1 MECAPRCFTRQ
12 SLSVTGPGHEVKLLL
27 VTQYYPPEN
36 SLIAAPVARL
46 LAERGHEVKVLT
58 GFPNHPEG
66 RLFDGFVQRWRARE
80 YDGLVKVLRV
90 PLFVDHSTSTLRRSL
105 NYLSFGLSA
114 ATARGFAKDADVVY
128 VYATQMTPA
137 LGPWL
142 WRLTGG
148 APYVLHVQ
156 DLWPDSIT
164 GSSMISS
171 GHSAR
176 TVDAVLTPWLK
187 STYRHAA
194 AVIGIAP
201 TMVEML
207 VRRGV
212 ERRKAHLVYNWANE
226 QGQSAENTELPGS
239 DETRTSVLYGGNV
252 GDMQDLE
259 TAIRAAHQ
267 ARDAGIHLTMVG
279 DGVALPR
286 VRALVEELGSTNIDF
301 KGRVPRAQMHEFYG
315 AADYALIT
323 LKDLPTFRGTIPS
336 KFQASLSHGVPVI
349 TTVQGDLRK
358 LVEDLSV
365 GFTAEAED
373 VNSLEAAF
381 RAAAASTSNDRER
394 MAARARDA
402 YADRFSLDAGISA
415 IESIL
420 LEAAQT
426 GKRGKRGSRT
436 SGVTSAVS

>member
-1 MECAPRCFTRQ
+1 MKVVII
-12 SLSVTGPGHEVKLLL
+12 S
-27 VTQYYPPEN
+27 QYYPPEN
-36 SLIAAPVARL
+36 TLISPTLARKLAAK
-46 LAERGHEVKVLT
+46 GHQVRVIT
-58 GFPNHPEG
+58 GYPNYPEG
-66 RLFDGFVQRWRARE
+66 RLFDGYTQRLRGRE
-80 YDGLVKVLRV
+80 RDGQVEVLRV
-90 PLFVDHSTSTLRRSL
+90 PLLVDHSQSAARRVL
-105 NYLSFGLSA
+105 NYTSFALSA
-114 ATARGFAKDADVVY
+114 ATAFGFARGADVIY

-137 LGPWL
+137 LAPWL
-142 WRLTGG
+142 WRFWNG

-164 GSSMISS
+164 GSSLVKRGRGTRI
-171 GHSAR
+171 
-176 TVDAVLTPWLK
+176 VDSLLTPWLT
-187 STYRHAA
+187 SVYRHAA
-194 AVIGIAP
+194 GVIGIAP
-201 TMVEML
+201 TMVKTL
-207 VRRGV
+207 VERGV
-212 ERRKAHLVYNWANE
+212 APQKAHLLYNWALEDSLASSHMCEGNL
-226 QGQSAENTELPGS
+226 SSRMDA
-239 DETRTSVLYGGNV
+239 TRILYGGNI

-267 ARDAGIHLTMVG
+267 ARDAGIHLTIVG